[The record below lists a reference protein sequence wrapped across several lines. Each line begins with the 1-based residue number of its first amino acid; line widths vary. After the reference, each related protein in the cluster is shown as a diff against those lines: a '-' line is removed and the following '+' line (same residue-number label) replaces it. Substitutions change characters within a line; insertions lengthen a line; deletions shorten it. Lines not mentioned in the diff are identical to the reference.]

1 MLYAQIQFSDELMVE
16 VLILNLGLLGLHLFL
31 SGLCFLGAVCL
42 AKQIRAGIWRR
53 IEHSV
58 YSDPDAFAGRGGHG
72 VLKYLTPMTLFDPKA
87 IAAGNGELWMT
98 AVLYLGGVL
107 LYGLGITIFS
117 KKDLSL

>member
-1 MLYAQIQFSDELMVE
+1 MSILFILIQMLSQVGEDMEF
-16 VLILNLGLLGLHLFL
+16 
-31 SGLCFLGAVCL
+31 
-42 AKQIRAGIWRR
+42 
-53 IEHSV
+53 
-58 YSDPDAFAGRGGHG
+58 
-72 VLKYLTPMTLFDPKA
+72 LKYLTPMTLFDPKA